1 MKKRLKS
8 AIKEINKR
16 VKSNEMKK
24 KKINKNKI
32 NLERKWHDILILL
45 LFI

>member
-1 MKKRLKS
+1 MKKQLKS

-24 KKINKNKI
+24 IIIIIII
-32 NLERKWHDILILL
+32 NLERKWRDILILL

>member
-1 MKKRLKS
+1 MKKQLKS

-24 KKINKNKI
+24 KNKNKNKI
-32 NLERKWHDILILL
+32 NLERK
-45 LFI
+45 

>member
-1 MKKRLKS
+1 MKKQLKS

-24 KKINKNKI
+24 IIIIII
-32 NLERKWHDILILL
+32 NLERKWRDILILL

>member
-1 MKKRLKS
+1 MKKQLKS

-24 KKINKNKI
+24 KNNKI
-32 NLERKWHDILILL
+32 K
-45 LFI
+45 

>member
-1 MKKRLKS
+1 MKKQLKS

-24 KKINKNKI
+24 IKIKI
-32 NLERKWHDILILL
+32 K
-45 LFI
+45 